1 MASSFKE
8 LFSYKSFCIFWCVRF
23 LGISAYQILTVAV
36 AWQLYD
42 ITSSALDLGLFGLF
56 QFLPALIFAL
66 PAGQAVDR
74 YNRVHIVTLCLIVQ
88 AGVGACLYLTTAQD
102 FISRDIIF
110 LMALFLGLTRSFQM
124 PAQQS
129 LTPSLVPRKILQ
141 NAVAFSSTG
150 MHTAIIVGPAI
161 GGFLYFLGPDVV
173 YLICTALILSS
184 VILTFFIRYQH
195 KKVATKMNVNELFA
209 GINFIWRNKTLLGA
223 ISLDLFAVLLGG
235 ATALLPIY
243 AKDILNVGPEGLG
256 ILRAAPAVGAL
267 ICALFIAQWPMKTK
281 VGKKLFFAVGVFGIS
296 MLVFGISTSF
306 IVSVV
311 ALVLAGAADSFSVV
325 IRMTLIQL
333 ETPDAMRGRVSSV
346 NAIFIGASNELGEF
360 ESGATA
366 ELFGPVGSIVLGS
379 LWNNP
384 CCSRLGKNLFQIFL
398 TERNYSLV
406 GIITAY
412 MTS

>member
-74 YNRVHIVTLCLIVQ
+74 YNRVHIVTICLIVQ

-195 KKVATKMNVNELFA
+195 KKVTTKINVKELFA

-256 ILRAAPAVGAL
+256 ILRTAPAVGAL

-306 IVSVV
+306 ILSLI

-333 ETPDAMRGRVSSV
+333 ETPDTMRGRVSSV

-379 LWNNP
+379 IGTILVVLVWAKIFP
-384 CCSRLGKNLFQIFL
+384 NLL
-398 TERNYSLV
+398 NREKL
-406 GIITAY
+406 
-412 MTS
+412 

>member
-1 MASSFKE
+1 LASSFKE

-42 ITSSALDLGLFGLF
+42 LTSSALDLGLFGLF

-173 YLICTALILSS
+173 YLICTALILCS

-195 KKVATKMNVNELFA
+195 KKVTTKINIKELFA

-256 ILRAAPAVGAL
+256 ILRASPALGAL

-281 VGKKLFFAVGVFGIS
+281 VGKKLFFSVGVFGIS

-306 IVSVV
+306 ILSVV

-333 ETPDAMRGRVSSV
+333 ETPDTMRGRVSSV

-379 LWNNP
+379 IGTIVVVLVWA
-384 CCSRLGKNLFQIFL
+384 KIFPTL
-398 TERNYSLV
+398 LNREKL
-406 GIITAY
+406 
-412 MTS
+412 

>member
-74 YNRVHIVTLCLIVQ
+74 YNRVHIVTICLIVQ

-161 GGFLYFLGPDVV
+161 GGFLYFLGPEVV

-184 VILTFFIRYQH
+184 VILTFFIRYRH
-195 KKVATKMNVNELFA
+195 KKVTTKINVKELFA
-209 GINFIWRNKTLLGA
+209 GINFIWSNKTLLGA

-256 ILRAAPAVGAL
+256 ILRAAPALGAL

-281 VGKKLFFAVGVFGIS
+281 VGKKLFFSVGVFGIS

-306 IVSVV
+306 ILSVV

-333 ETPDAMRGRVSSV
+333 ETPDTMRGRVSSV

-379 LWNNP
+379 IGTILVVLVWA
-384 CCSRLGKNLFQIFL
+384 KIFPTL
-398 TERNYSLV
+398 LNREKL
-406 GIITAY
+406 
-412 MTS
+412 

>member
-173 YLICTALILSS
+173 YLICTALILCS

-195 KKVATKMNVNELFA
+195 KKVTTKINVKELFA

-379 LWNNP
+379 LGTILVVLVWAKTFP
-384 CCSRLGKNLFQIFL
+384 NLL
-398 TERNYSLV
+398 NREKL
-406 GIITAY
+406 
-412 MTS
+412 

>member
-195 KKVATKMNVNELFA
+195 KKVTTKINVKELFA

-256 ILRAAPAVGAL
+256 ILRAAPALGAL

-306 IVSVV
+306 ILSVV

-333 ETPDAMRGRVSSV
+333 ETPDTMRGRVSSV

-379 LWNNP
+379 IGTILVVLVWA
-384 CCSRLGKNLFQIFL
+384 KIFPTL
-398 TERNYSLV
+398 LNREKL
-406 GIITAY
+406 
-412 MTS
+412 

>member
-184 VILTFFIRYQH
+184 VSLTFFISYHH
-195 KKVATKMNVNELFA
+195 KKAVTKMRVNELFA
-209 GINFIWRNKTLLGA
+209 GINFIWKNKTLLGA

-256 ILRAAPAVGAL
+256 ILRAAPALGAL

-306 IVSVV
+306 ILSLV

-379 LWNNP
+379 LGTILVVLVWAKIFP
-384 CCSRLGKNLFQIFL
+384 NLFNREKL
-398 TERNYSLV
+398 
-406 GIITAY
+406 
-412 MTS
+412 

>member
-1 MASSFKE
+1 M
-8 LFSYKSFCIFWCVRF
+8 
-23 LGISAYQILTVAV
+23 TVAV

-74 YNRVHIVTLCLIVQ
+74 YNRVLIVTLCLIVQ

-150 MHTAIIVGPAI
+150 MHTAIIVGPAV

-173 YLICTALILSS
+173 YLICTALILYS

-195 KKVATKMNVNELFA
+195 KKVTTKMRVNELFA

-256 ILRAAPAVGAL
+256 ILRAAPALGAL

-281 VGKKLFFAVGVFGIS
+281 VGKKLFSAVGVFGIS

-306 IVSVV
+306 ILSVV
-311 ALVLAGAADSFSVV
+311 ALVIAGAADSFSVV

-333 ETPDAMRGRVSSV
+333 ETPDTMRGRVSSV

-379 LWNNP
+379 IGTILVVLFWAKIFP
-384 CCSRLGKNLFQIFL
+384 NLL
-398 TERNYSLV
+398 NREKL
-406 GIITAY
+406 
-412 MTS
+412 

>member
-74 YNRVHIVTLCLIVQ
+74 YNRVHIVTLCLIGQ

-173 YLICTALILSS
+173 YLICTALIFSS
-184 VILTFFIRYQH
+184 VVLTFFIMYQH
-195 KKVATKMNVNELFA
+195 KKVTTKMRVNELFA

-256 ILRAAPAVGAL
+256 ILRAAPALGAL

-281 VGKKLFFAVGVFGIS
+281 VGKKLFSAVGVFGIS

-306 IVSVV
+306 ILSVV
-311 ALVLAGAADSFSVV
+311 ALVIAGAADSFSVV

-333 ETPDAMRGRVSSV
+333 ETPDTMRGRVSSV

-379 LWNNP
+379 IGTILVVLFWAKIFP
-384 CCSRLGKNLFQIFL
+384 NLL
-398 TERNYSLV
+398 NREKL
-406 GIITAY
+406 
-412 MTS
+412 

>member
-195 KKVATKMNVNELFA
+195 KKVTTKINVKELFA

-256 ILRAAPAVGAL
+256 ILRAAPALGAL

-306 IVSVV
+306 ILSLV

-333 ETPDAMRGRVSSV
+333 ETPDTMRGRVSSV

-379 LWNNP
+379 IGTILVVLVWA
-384 CCSRLGKNLFQIFL
+384 KIFPTL
-398 TERNYSLV
+398 LNREKL
-406 GIITAY
+406 
-412 MTS
+412 

>member
-88 AGVGACLYLTTAQD
+88 AVVGACLYFTTAQD
-102 FISRDIIF
+102 FISRDLIF

-173 YLICTALILSS
+173 YLICTVLILSS

-195 KKVATKMNVNELFA
+195 KKVTTKMNVNELFA

-296 MLVFGISTSF
+296 MLVFGVSSNF
-306 IVSVV
+306 ILSLV

-333 ETPDAMRGRVSSV
+333 ETPDTMRGRVSSV

-379 LWNNP
+379 IGTILVVLVWAKVFP
-384 CCSRLGKNLFQIFL
+384 NLL
-398 TERNYSLV
+398 NREKL
-406 GIITAY
+406 
-412 MTS
+412 

>member
-184 VILTFFIRYQH
+184 VILTFFITYQH

-296 MLVFGISTSF
+296 MLVFGISTTF

-311 ALVLAGAADSFSVV
+311 ALVIAGAADSFSVV

-379 LWNNP
+379 LGTILVVLVWAKTFP
-384 CCSRLGKNLFQIFL
+384 NLL
-398 TERNYSLV
+398 NREKL
-406 GIITAY
+406 
-412 MTS
+412 

>member
-184 VILTFFIRYQH
+184 VILTFFISYQH
-195 KKVATKMNVNELFA
+195 KKVATKMRVNELFA
-209 GINFIWRNKTLLGA
+209 GINFIWKNKTLLGA

-296 MLVFGISTSF
+296 MLVFGISTTF

-311 ALVLAGAADSFSVV
+311 ALVIAGAADSFSVV

-379 LWNNP
+379 LGTILVVLVWAKTFP
-384 CCSRLGKNLFQIFL
+384 NLL
-398 TERNYSLV
+398 NREKL
-406 GIITAY
+406 
-412 MTS
+412 

>member
-56 QFLPALIFAL
+56 QFLPALSFAL

-88 AGVGACLYLTTAQD
+88 AGVAACLYLTTAHD

-173 YLICTALILSS
+173 YLICTALILCS

-195 KKVATKMNVNELFA
+195 KKVKTKINIKELFA

-256 ILRAAPAVGAL
+256 ILRAAPALGAL

-306 IVSVV
+306 ILSLV

-333 ETPDAMRGRVSSV
+333 ETPDTMRGRVSSV

-379 LWNNP
+379 IGTILVVLVWAKIFP
-384 CCSRLGKNLFQIFL
+384 NLL
-398 TERNYSLV
+398 NREKL
-406 GIITAY
+406 
-412 MTS
+412 

>member
-195 KKVATKMNVNELFA
+195 KKVTTKINVKELFA

-256 ILRAAPAVGAL
+256 ILRAAPALGAL

-281 VGKKLFFAVGVFGIS
+281 VGKKLFFSVGVFGIS

-306 IVSVV
+306 ILSVV

-333 ETPDAMRGRVSSV
+333 ETPDTMRGRVSSV

-379 LWNNP
+379 IGTILVVLVWAKVFP
-384 CCSRLGKNLFQIFL
+384 NLL
-398 TERNYSLV
+398 NREKL
-406 GIITAY
+406 
-412 MTS
+412 

>member
-129 LTPSLVPRKILQ
+129 LTPSLVPRRILQ

-195 KKVATKMNVNELFA
+195 KKVTTKINVKELFA

-256 ILRAAPAVGAL
+256 ILRASPALGAL

-281 VGKKLFFAVGVFGIS
+281 VGKKLFFSVGVFGIS

-306 IVSVV
+306 ILSVV

-333 ETPDAMRGRVSSV
+333 ETPDTMRGRVSSV

-379 LWNNP
+379 IGTILVVLVWA
-384 CCSRLGKNLFQIFL
+384 KIFPTL
-398 TERNYSLV
+398 LNREKL
-406 GIITAY
+406 
-412 MTS
+412 

>member
-184 VILTFFIRYQH
+184 VILTFFIRYRH
-195 KKVATKMNVNELFA
+195 KKVTTKINVKELFA

-256 ILRAAPAVGAL
+256 ILRAAPALGAL

-281 VGKKLFFAVGVFGIS
+281 VGKKLFFSVGVFGIS

-306 IVSVV
+306 ILSVV

-333 ETPDAMRGRVSSV
+333 ETPDTMRGRVSSV

-379 LWNNP
+379 IGTILVVLVWA
-384 CCSRLGKNLFQIFL
+384 KIFPTL
-398 TERNYSLV
+398 LNREKL
-406 GIITAY
+406 
-412 MTS
+412 

>member
-8 LFSYKSFCIFWCVRF
+8 LFSYKSFCVFWCVRF

-66 PAGQAVDR
+66 PAGQVVDR

-102 FISRDIIF
+102 FISRDVIF

-161 GGFLYFLGPDVV
+161 GGFLYFLGPDIV
-173 YLICTALILSS
+173 YLICTALILFS
-184 VILTFFIRYQH
+184 VILTFFIRYRH
-195 KKVATKMNVNELFA
+195 EKVTTKINFKELFA

-256 ILRAAPAVGAL
+256 ILRASPALGAL

-281 VGKKLFFAVGVFGIS
+281 VGKKLFFSVGVFGIS
-296 MLVFGISTSF
+296 MLVFGISASF
-306 IVSVV
+306 ILSVV

-333 ETPDAMRGRVSSV
+333 ETPDTMRGRVSSV

-379 LWNNP
+379 IGTILVVLVWA
-384 CCSRLGKNLFQIFL
+384 KIFPTL
-398 TERNYSLV
+398 LNREKL
-406 GIITAY
+406 
-412 MTS
+412 

>member
-42 ITSSALDLGLFGLF
+42 LTSSALDLGLFGLF

-74 YNRVHIVTLCLIVQ
+74 YNRVYIVTLCLIVQ

-150 MHTAIIVGPAI
+150 MHTAIILGPAI

-184 VILTFFIRYQH
+184 VILTFFINYQH
-195 KKVATKMNVNELFA
+195 KKITTKMSVTELFV
-209 GINFIWRNKTLLGA
+209 GIKFIWRNKTLLGA

-306 IVSVV
+306 IVSLV
-311 ALVLAGAADSFSVV
+311 ALILAGAADSFSVV

-333 ETPDAMRGRVSSV
+333 ETPDTMRGRVSSV

-379 LWNNP
+379 IGTILVVLVWAKIFP
-384 CCSRLGKNLFQIFL
+384 NLL
-398 TERNYSLV
+398 YREKL
-406 GIITAY
+406 
-412 MTS
+412 

>member
-1 MASSFKE
+1 LASSFKE
-8 LFSYKSFCIFWCVRF
+8 LFSYKSFCVFWCVRF

-173 YLICTALILSS
+173 YLICTALILCS

-195 KKVATKMNVNELFA
+195 KKVTTKINIKELFA

-256 ILRAAPAVGAL
+256 ILRAAPALGAL

-306 IVSVV
+306 ILSLV

-333 ETPDAMRGRVSSV
+333 ETPDTMRGRVSSV

-379 LWNNP
+379 IGTILVVLVWA
-384 CCSRLGKNLFQIFL
+384 KIFPTL
-398 TERNYSLV
+398 LNREKL
-406 GIITAY
+406 
-412 MTS
+412 

>member
-1 MASSFKE
+1 LASNFRE
-8 LFSYKSFCIFWCVRF
+8 LFLYKSFCVFWCVRF

-42 ITSSALDLGLFGLF
+42 ITASALDLGLFGLF
-56 QFLPALIFAL
+56 QFLPALLFAL

-74 YNRVHIVTLCLIVQ
+74 YNRVHIICLCLFTQ
-88 AGVGACLYLTTAQD
+88 AGVGACLYVTTAQNI
-102 FISRDIIF
+102 ISRDIIF

-150 MHTAIIVGPAI
+150 MHTAIIIGPAI
-161 GGFLYFLGPDVV
+161 GGFLYFLGPEIV
-173 YLICTALILSS
+173 YVICTALILFS
-184 VILTFFIRYQH
+184 IFLTFFISYSH
-195 KKVATKMNVNELFA
+195 KRSSNKLHISDMFA
-209 GINFIWRNKTLLGA
+209 GISFIWKNKTLLGA

-243 AKDILNVGPEGLG
+243 AKDILYVGPEGLG
-256 ILRAAPAVGAL
+256 VLRAAPAVGAL
-267 ICALFIAQWPMKTK
+267 ICALLIAQWPMQRK
-281 VGKKLFFAVGVFGIS
+281 VGKKLFIAVGIFGCS
-296 MLVFGISTSF
+296 MLVFGISTNF
-306 IVSVV
+306 ILSIL

-333 ETPDAMRGRVSSV
+333 ETPDSMRGRVSSV

-360 ESGATA
+360 ESGLTA
-366 ELFGPVGSIVLGS
+366 EFFGPVGSIVIGSIGTILIVLIWARIFPNLLGREK
-379 LWNNP
+379 L
-384 CCSRLGKNLFQIFL
+384 
-398 TERNYSLV
+398 
-406 GIITAY
+406 
-412 MTS
+412 

>member
-1 MASSFKE
+1 
-8 LFSYKSFCIFWCVRF
+8 
-23 LGISAYQILTVAV
+23 
-36 AWQLYD
+36 
-42 ITSSALDLGLFGLF
+42 
-56 QFLPALIFAL
+56 
-66 PAGQAVDR
+66 
-74 YNRVHIVTLCLIVQ
+74 
-88 AGVGACLYLTTAQD
+88 
-102 FISRDIIF
+102 
-110 LMALFLGLTRSFQM
+110 MALFLGLTRSFQM

-129 LTPSLVPRKILQ
+129 LTPSLVPRRILQ

-173 YLICTALILSS
+173 YLICTALILCS

-195 KKVATKMNVNELFA
+195 KKVTTKINVKELFA

-256 ILRAAPAVGAL
+256 ILRAAPALGAL

-306 IVSVV
+306 ILSVV

-333 ETPDAMRGRVSSV
+333 ETPDTMRGRVSSV

-379 LWNNP
+379 IGTILVVLVWA
-384 CCSRLGKNLFQIFL
+384 KIFPTL
-398 TERNYSLV
+398 LNREKL
-406 GIITAY
+406 
-412 MTS
+412 

>member
-195 KKVATKMNVNELFA
+195 KKVTTKINVKELFA

-256 ILRAAPAVGAL
+256 ILRAAPALGAL

-281 VGKKLFFAVGVFGIS
+281 VGKKLFFSVGVFGIS

-306 IVSVV
+306 ILSVV

-333 ETPDAMRGRVSSV
+333 ETPDTMRGRVSSV

-379 LWNNP
+379 IGTILVVLVWAKIFP
-384 CCSRLGKNLFQIFL
+384 NLL
-398 TERNYSLV
+398 NREKL
-406 GIITAY
+406 
-412 MTS
+412 

>member
-74 YNRVHIVTLCLIVQ
+74 YNRVHIVTICLIVQ

-184 VILTFFIRYQH
+184 VILTFFITYQH
-195 KKVATKMNVNELFA
+195 KKVTTKMNVNELFA

-379 LWNNP
+379 LGTILVVLVWAKTFP
-384 CCSRLGKNLFQIFL
+384 NLL
-398 TERNYSLV
+398 NREKL
-406 GIITAY
+406 
-412 MTS
+412 

>member
-8 LFSYKSFCIFWCVRF
+8 LFAYKSFCIFWCVRF

-195 KKVATKMNVNELFA
+195 KKVTTKINVKELFA

-256 ILRAAPAVGAL
+256 ILRAAPALGAL

-306 IVSVV
+306 ILSVV

-333 ETPDAMRGRVSSV
+333 ETPDTMRGRVSSV

-379 LWNNP
+379 IGTILVVLVWA
-384 CCSRLGKNLFQIFL
+384 KIFPTL
-398 TERNYSLV
+398 LNREKL
-406 GIITAY
+406 
-412 MTS
+412 

>member
-184 VILTFFIRYQH
+184 VILTFFITYQH
-195 KKVATKMNVNELFA
+195 KKVTTKMNVNELFA

-333 ETPDAMRGRVSSV
+333 ETPDSMRGRVSSV

-379 LWNNP
+379 LGTILVVLVWAKIFP
-384 CCSRLGKNLFQIFL
+384 NLL
-398 TERNYSLV
+398 NREKL
-406 GIITAY
+406 
-412 MTS
+412 

>member
-1 MASSFKE
+1 LASSFKE
-8 LFSYKSFCIFWCVRF
+8 LFSYKSFCVFWCVRF

-88 AGVGACLYLTTAQD
+88 AGVGACLYITTAQD

-184 VILTFFIRYQH
+184 VILTFFIRYRH
-195 KKVATKMNVNELFA
+195 KKVTTKINVKELFA

-256 ILRAAPAVGAL
+256 ILRASPALGAL

-281 VGKKLFFAVGVFGIS
+281 VGKKLFFSVGVFGIS

-306 IVSVV
+306 ILSVV

-333 ETPDAMRGRVSSV
+333 ETPDTMRGRVSSV

-379 LWNNP
+379 IGTILVVLVWA
-384 CCSRLGKNLFQIFL
+384 KIFPTL
-398 TERNYSLV
+398 LNREKL
-406 GIITAY
+406 
-412 MTS
+412 

>member
-88 AGVGACLYLTTAQD
+88 AGVGACLYLTTAQG

-184 VILTFFIRYQH
+184 VILTFFIRYRQ
-195 KKVATKMNVNELFA
+195 KKVTTKINVKELFA

-256 ILRAAPAVGAL
+256 ILRAAPALGAL

-306 IVSVV
+306 ILSLV

-333 ETPDAMRGRVSSV
+333 ETPDTMRGRVSSV

-379 LWNNP
+379 IGTILVVLVWA
-384 CCSRLGKNLFQIFL
+384 KIFPTL
-398 TERNYSLV
+398 LNREKL
-406 GIITAY
+406 
-412 MTS
+412 

>member
-1 MASSFKE
+1 LASSFKE

-74 YNRVHIVTLCLIVQ
+74 YNRVHIVTICLIVQ

-195 KKVATKMNVNELFA
+195 KKVTTKINVKELFA

-256 ILRAAPAVGAL
+256 ILRASPALGAL

-281 VGKKLFFAVGVFGIS
+281 VGKKLFFSVGVFGIS

-306 IVSVV
+306 ILSVV

-333 ETPDAMRGRVSSV
+333 ETPDTMRGRVSSV

-379 LWNNP
+379 IGTILVVLVWA
-384 CCSRLGKNLFQIFL
+384 KIFPTL
-398 TERNYSLV
+398 LNREKL
-406 GIITAY
+406 
-412 MTS
+412 

>member
-88 AGVGACLYLTTAQD
+88 AGVAACLYLTTAHD

-195 KKVATKMNVNELFA
+195 KKVKTKINIKELFA

-256 ILRAAPAVGAL
+256 ILRAAPALGAL

-306 IVSVV
+306 ILSVV

-333 ETPDAMRGRVSSV
+333 ETPDTMRGRVSSV

-379 LWNNP
+379 IGTILVVLVWAKIFP
-384 CCSRLGKNLFQIFL
+384 NLL
-398 TERNYSLV
+398 NREKL
-406 GIITAY
+406 
-412 MTS
+412 

>member
-195 KKVATKMNVNELFA
+195 KKVTTKINIKELFA

-256 ILRAAPAVGAL
+256 ILRAAPALGAL

-281 VGKKLFFAVGVFGIS
+281 VGKKLFFSVGVFGIS

-306 IVSVV
+306 ILSVV

-333 ETPDAMRGRVSSV
+333 ETPDTMRGRVSSV

-379 LWNNP
+379 IGTILVVLVWA
-384 CCSRLGKNLFQIFL
+384 KIFPTL
-398 TERNYSLV
+398 LNREKL
-406 GIITAY
+406 
-412 MTS
+412 

>member
-36 AWQLYD
+36 AWQLYV

-88 AGVGACLYLTTAQD
+88 AGVGACLYLTTVQD

-184 VILTFFIRYQH
+184 VILTFFISYQH
-195 KKVATKMNVNELFA
+195 KKVATKMRVNELFA
-209 GINFIWRNKTLLGA
+209 GINFIWKNKTLLGA

-306 IVSVV
+306 IASVF
-311 ALVLAGAADSFSVV
+311 ALVIAGAADSFSVV

-379 LWNNP
+379 LGTILVVLVWAKIFP
-384 CCSRLGKNLFQIFL
+384 NLL
-398 TERNYSLV
+398 NREKL
-406 GIITAY
+406 
-412 MTS
+412 

>member
-184 VILTFFIRYQH
+184 VILTFFITYQH
-195 KKVATKMNVNELFA
+195 KKVTTKMNVNELFA

-379 LWNNP
+379 LGTILVVLVWAKIFP
-384 CCSRLGKNLFQIFL
+384 NLL
-398 TERNYSLV
+398 NREKL
-406 GIITAY
+406 
-412 MTS
+412 

>member
-74 YNRVHIVTLCLIVQ
+74 YNRVHIVTFCLIVQ

-173 YLICTALILSS
+173 YLICTALILAS
-184 VILTFFIRYQH
+184 VILTFFIRYRH
-195 KKVATKMNVNELFA
+195 KKVTTKINVKELFA

-243 AKDILNVGPEGLG
+243 AKDILNIGPEGLG
-256 ILRAAPAVGAL
+256 ILRAAPALGAL

-281 VGKKLFFAVGVFGIS
+281 VGKKLFFSVGVFGIS

-306 IVSVV
+306 ILSVV

-333 ETPDAMRGRVSSV
+333 ETPDTMRGRVSSV

-379 LWNNP
+379 IGTILVVLVWA
-384 CCSRLGKNLFQIFL
+384 KIFPTL
-398 TERNYSLV
+398 LNREKL
-406 GIITAY
+406 
-412 MTS
+412 

>member
-184 VILTFFIRYQH
+184 VILTFFISYHH
-195 KKVATKMNVNELFA
+195 KKAATKMRVNELFA
-209 GINFIWRNKTLLGA
+209 GINFIWKNKTLLGA

-311 ALVLAGAADSFSVV
+311 ALVIAGAADSFSVV

-379 LWNNP
+379 LGTILVVFVWAKIFP
-384 CCSRLGKNLFQIFL
+384 NLL
-398 TERNYSLV
+398 NREKL
-406 GIITAY
+406 
-412 MTS
+412 

>member
-74 YNRVHIVTLCLIVQ
+74 YNRVHIVTICLIVQ

-129 LTPSLVPRKILQ
+129 LTPSLVPRRILQ

-195 KKVATKMNVNELFA
+195 KKVTTKINVKELFA

-256 ILRAAPAVGAL
+256 ILRAAPALGAL

-306 IVSVV
+306 ILSVV

-333 ETPDAMRGRVSSV
+333 ETPDTMRGRVSSV

-379 LWNNP
+379 IGTILVVLVWA
-384 CCSRLGKNLFQIFL
+384 KIFPTL
-398 TERNYSLV
+398 LNREKL
-406 GIITAY
+406 
-412 MTS
+412 

>member
-8 LFSYKSFCIFWCVRF
+8 LFSYKSFCVFWCVRF

-102 FISRDIIF
+102 FISRDVIF

-184 VILTFFIRYQH
+184 VILTFFIRYRH
-195 KKVATKMNVNELFA
+195 KKVTTKINVKELFA

-256 ILRAAPAVGAL
+256 ILRASPALGAL

-281 VGKKLFFAVGVFGIS
+281 VGKKLFFSVGVFGIS

-306 IVSVV
+306 ILSVV

-333 ETPDAMRGRVSSV
+333 ETPDTMRGRVSSV

-379 LWNNP
+379 IGTILVVLVWA
-384 CCSRLGKNLFQIFL
+384 KIFPTL
-398 TERNYSLV
+398 LNREKL
-406 GIITAY
+406 
-412 MTS
+412 

>member
-56 QFLPALIFAL
+56 QFLPALVFAL

-129 LTPSLVPRKILQ
+129 LTPSLVPRRILQ

-184 VILTFFIRYQH
+184 VILTFFIRYRH
-195 KKVATKMNVNELFA
+195 KKVTTKINVKELFA

-256 ILRAAPAVGAL
+256 ILRAAPALGAL

-281 VGKKLFFAVGVFGIS
+281 VGKKLFFSVGVFGIS

-306 IVSVV
+306 ILSVV

-333 ETPDAMRGRVSSV
+333 ETPDTMRGRVSSV

-379 LWNNP
+379 IGTILVVLVWA
-384 CCSRLGKNLFQIFL
+384 KIFPTL
-398 TERNYSLV
+398 LNREKL
-406 GIITAY
+406 
-412 MTS
+412 

>member
-184 VILTFFIRYQH
+184 VILTFFITYQH
-195 KKVATKMNVNELFA
+195 KKVTTKMNVNELFA

-306 IVSVV
+306 ILSLV

-333 ETPDAMRGRVSSV
+333 ETPDTMRGRVSSV

-379 LWNNP
+379 IGTILVVLVWAKIFP
-384 CCSRLGKNLFQIFL
+384 NLL
-398 TERNYSLV
+398 NREKL
-406 GIITAY
+406 
-412 MTS
+412 